1 MPELTEF
8 DKEMARVGLG
18 IIEQRVV
25 EFFAEAEK
33 RYAPN
38 GAPALSA
45 RTAVAVLRE
54 KVPAKKRGRPRTRI
68 LRHPEETLPV
78 EIVEPADV
86 VSSAE
91 EAPIKERRVMSPAAR
106 RHMKLAMKKRW
117 ADARAAGKTNLNR
130 S

>member
-38 GAPALSA
+38 GTPALSA
-45 RTAVAVLRE
+45 RTAVAVLR
-54 KVPAKKRGRPRTRI
+54 KAPVKRGRPRRDPQET
-68 LRHPEETLPV
+68 LPTLPTLPV

-86 VSSAE
+86 VSTAE
-91 EAPIKERRVMSPAAR
+91 EAPIKERRVTSPAVR
-106 RHMKLAMKKRW
+106 KRMKLAMKKRW